1 MTLPCK
7 SSCKNTVTVNN
18 SPRLLRQHFFLL
30 LAGFLSPSVF
40 AADAITGEIEKQPLN
55 LTAIAMFMLFV
66 FSTLLITWW
75 AARRTHSRKDFYAAG
90 GGIPAWQNGVAISG
104 DFMSAATFL
113 GISSALY
120 FNGFDALTL
129 VVGALGSWPI
139 ILFLISERLRNLGR
153 YTFIDVLSA
162 RLDARPIG
170 LVAALG
176 SMSVL
181 IFYLIGQ
188 LVGAGKLIELLFGLD
203 YIVAVSCV
211 SVLMI
216 LYVSFGG
223 MLATTWVQFIKAI
236 LLVLGG
242 SVVTFLLLR
251 HFNYDMSALFRSA
264 TETHPMGES
273 LFAPGGWLKEPMSVI
288 SVGLTSLLGFIGLPH
303 ILMRL
308 FTVKNANEARKSA
321 FYAITIIGY
330 FNILILIIGFGAV
343 SLVMFNTEYQD
354 ASGSLIGGRNMV
366 VLHLAHI
373 IGGNVL
379 LGFLSAVTF
388 ATILAVVSGLTLT
401 AAATIA
407 HDLYAKTLFP
417 GKTTEKSE
425 LLVSRCSVIGIGL
438 LGIFLGLAFEKQNVV
453 FVTTMALAIAGSVN
467 APLLLA
473 SMFWR
478 GLTTRGAI
486 AGSMLGL
493 ISSVGFIIVGPQV
506 WVPILGMEKI
516 IFPWVY
522 PTVVS
527 APLAFI
533 ALWFFSVTDRSE
545 RGEIDRQAYDDLLI
559 RSETGIGIADA
570 ASH

>member
-1 MTLPCK
+1 M
-7 SSCKNTVTVNN
+7 
-18 SPRLLRQHFFLL
+18 FLL
-30 LAGFLSPSVF
+30 
-40 AADAITGEIEKQPLN
+40 
-55 LTAIAMFMLFV
+55 FV
-66 FSTLLITWW
+66 LSTLLITWW

-120 FNGFDALTL
+120 FNGLDALTL
-129 VVGALGSWPI
+129 VFGALGSWPI
-139 ILFLISERLRNLGR
+139 ILFLVSERLRNLGR
-153 YTFIDVLSA
+153 FTFIDVLSL

-181 IFYLIGQ
+181 VFYLIGQ

-203 YIVAVSCV
+203 YIVAVSSV
-211 SVLMI
+211 SILMI

-242 SVVTFLLLR
+242 SIVTFLLVR
-251 HFNYDMSALFRSA
+251 HFDYNMAELFRSA
-264 TETHPMGES
+264 AQTHPRGQE
-273 LFAPGGWLKEPMSVI
+273 LYAPGGWLKEPMSVI

-321 FYAITIIGY
+321 FYAISIIGY
-330 FNILILIIGFGAV
+330 FNLLILVMGFGAV
-343 SLVMFNTEYQD
+343 SLIMFNPEYHD
-354 ASGSLIGGRNMV
+354 ASGTLVGGRNMV
-366 VLHLAHI
+366 MLHLSHTL
-373 IGGNVL
+373 GGNVL

-388 ATILAVVSGLTLT
+388 ATILAVVSGLTLA

-417 GKTTEKSE
+417 GKSTEKSE
-425 LLVSRCSVIGIGL
+425 LLVSRISVIAIGL
-438 LGIFLGLAFEKQNVV
+438 LGILLGLAFEKQNVV
-453 FVTTMALAIAGSVN
+453 FVTTMALAVAGSVN

-473 SMFWR
+473 SLFWR

-486 AGSMLGL
+486 AGSLLGL
-493 ISSVGFIIVGPQV
+493 ASSVGLIIVGPQV
-506 WVPILGMEKI
+506 WVPILGMERA

-527 APLAFI
+527 APLAFA
-533 ALWFFSVTDRSE
+533 ALWLFSVTDKSKRAE
-545 RGEIDRQAYDDLLI
+545 LDRRAFDELLI
-559 RSETGIGIADA
+559 RSETGIGKAAA